1 MKYEIVKNLPVAKF
15 FYKGSH
21 SHAVRRTVLVI
32 ESTGEY
38 IKGYELREGTITR
51 IAEKAPIKT
60 YCRCKIARG
69 ANLRAEN
76 PIRKKAPEKS
86 TLIRKPLMDIIKTGF

>member
-1 MKYEIVKNLPVAKF
+1 MKYEIVENLPVAKF

-32 ESTGEY
+32 ESNRDY
-38 IKGYELREGTITR
+38 IRGYELREGSITR
-51 IAEKAPIKT
+51 LAAKAPVKS
-60 YCRCKIARG
+60 YSRSRIAKG
-69 ANLRAEN
+69 MNLRAEN

-86 TLIRKPLMDIIKTGF
+86 TLTRKPIMDIIETGV